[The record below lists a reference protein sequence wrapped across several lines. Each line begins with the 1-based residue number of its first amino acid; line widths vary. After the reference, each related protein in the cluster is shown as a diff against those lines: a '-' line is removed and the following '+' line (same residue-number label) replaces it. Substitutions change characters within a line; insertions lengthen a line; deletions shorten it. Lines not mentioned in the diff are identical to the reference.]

1 MSAWNRDASCRIRA
15 LALLLVP
22 AASSAQVPEKF
33 TNLKVLPRDIHRSDL
48 VGIMRGFSF
57 SVGVRCEYCHAAQQD
72 GKAGLD
78 YASDAKEPKRT
89 ARVMMQ
95 MVEVINRDHL
105 SRLGKPSPVQ
115 VECTTCHRGI
125 PVPRTVNAVLAEKL
139 EQTGVPEATALYREL
154 RKKHYGSAAYDFS
167 ETPLNILSETLLAK
181 SKAGEA
187 AAMMELNAELNHPL
201 SGWGLAVLAMAHRGS
216 GARDKAILDYQRIL
230 ELNPKDD
237 WARQQLEEL
246 KKMKP

>member
-1 MSAWNRDASCRIRA
+1 MSVWNLAAPWRVWA

-22 AASSAQVPEKF
+22 SASSAQVPEKF

-48 VGIMRGFSF
+48 IGIMRGFSF
-57 SVGVRCEYCHAAQQD
+57 SVRCEYCHAAQQD
-72 GKAGLD
+72 AKAGLD

-105 SRLGKPSPVQ
+105 SRLGKPAPVQ

-125 PVPRTVNAVLAEKL
+125 PEPRTVNAVLAEKL
-139 EQTGVPEATALYREL
+139 EQKGVPEATALYREL
-154 RKKHYGSAAYDFS
+154 RKKHYGGAAYDFS
-167 ETPLNILSETLLAK
+167 ETPLNILGETLLAK
-181 SKAGEA
+181 SKASEA
-187 AAMMELNAELNHPL
+187 AAMMELNAGLNNPL
-201 SGWGLAVLAMAHRGS
+201 SAWGVAVLAMAHRGS
-216 GARDKAILDYQRIL
+216 GARDKAIVDYQRIL